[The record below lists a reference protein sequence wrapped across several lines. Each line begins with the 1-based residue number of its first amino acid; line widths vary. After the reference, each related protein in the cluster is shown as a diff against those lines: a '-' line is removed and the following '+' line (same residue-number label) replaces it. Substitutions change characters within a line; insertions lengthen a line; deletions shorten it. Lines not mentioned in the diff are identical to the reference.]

1 MAARAGLHRQQ
12 PEIRKKSEIPRFPT
26 LAKPSRAAY
35 NIGMKWA
42 ELCDNPKFQD
52 LPFKIELN
60 RAGQII
66 MSPTKNTHG
75 YYAAEIARLLRE
87 LLPTG
92 KSFVELAIETEDSTK
107 VADAAWASDATFKI
121 IKDEASSSIAP
132 EICVEV
138 RSPGNSNAE
147 IAFKRDLYLK
157 AGAKEY
163 WVCDQTGQMEFFDS
177 GGKILKS
184 TLCPKFPKALES

>member
-1 MAARAGLHRQQ
+1 M
-12 PEIRKKSEIPRFPT
+12 
-26 LAKPSRAAY
+26 
-35 NIGMKWA
+35 GMNWA

-75 YYAAEIARLLRE
+75 YYAARIARLMGDLMGSGE
-87 LLPTG
+87 T
-92 KSFVELAIETEDSTK
+92 FVELAIETEDSTK
-107 VADAAWASDATFKI
+107 VADAAWASDQTFKI
-121 IKDEASSSIAP
+121 IKNQISCSVAP

-138 RSPGNSNAE
+138 RSPGNSKAE

-163 WVCDQTGQMEFFDS
+163 WVCDLTGRMEFFDGS
-177 GGKILKS
+177 GKISKS
-184 TLCPKFPKALES
+184 PLCPKFPDALES

>member
-1 MAARAGLHRQQ
+1 M
-12 PEIRKKSEIPRFPT
+12 T
-26 LAKPSRAAY
+26 
-35 NIGMKWA
+35 WA

-66 MSPTKNTHG
+66 MSPTKNSHG
-75 YYAAEIARLLRE
+75 YYASKIAQLLKK
-87 LLPTG
+87 LMVTG
-92 KSFVELAIETEDSTK
+92 ETFVELAIETEDSTK
-107 VADAAWASDATFKI
+107 VADAAWASDKTFKI
-121 IKDEASSSIAP
+121 IRDEVSCSIAP

-147 IAFKRDLYLK
+147 IDFKRDLYLK

-163 WVCDQTGQMEFFDS
+163 WVCDLAGRIEFFDS
-177 GGKILKS
+177 TGPIPAS
-184 TLCPKFPKALES
+184 VLCPQFPQNLG

>member
-1 MAARAGLHRQQ
+1 M
-12 PEIRKKSEIPRFPT
+12 T
-26 LAKPSRAAY
+26 
-35 NIGMKWA
+35 WT

-66 MSPTKNTHG
+66 MSPTKNSHG

-87 LLPTG
+87 LLPSG

-107 VADAAWASDATFKI
+107 VADAAWASAKTFEI
-121 IKDEASSSIAP
+121 IKDEDSCSVAP

-138 RSPGNSNAE
+138 RSPGNSNVE

-157 AGAKEY
+157 AGAGEY
-163 WVCDQTGQMEFFDS
+163 WVCDQTGRLEFFDS
-177 GGKILKS
+177 SGKIQKS
-184 TLCPKFPKALES
+184 RLCPKFPESLEF

>member
-1 MAARAGLHRQQ
+1 M
-12 PEIRKKSEIPRFPT
+12 T
-26 LAKPSRAAY
+26 
-35 NIGMKWA
+35 WA
-42 ELCDNPKFQD
+42 ELCENPKFQD

-107 VADAAWASDATFKI
+107 VADAAWASDKTFKI
-121 IKDEASSSIAP
+121 IKNEASCSVAP

-157 AGAKEY
+157 AGAREY
-163 WVCDQTGQMEFFDS
+163 WVCDLTGRMQFFNS
-177 GGKILKS
+177 SGKIARSK
-184 TLCPKFPKALES
+184 LCPDFPQTLES

>member
-1 MAARAGLHRQQ
+1 M
-12 PEIRKKSEIPRFPT
+12 T
-26 LAKPSRAAY
+26 
-35 NIGMKWA
+35 WA

-87 LLPTG
+87 LLPKG

-107 VADAAWASDATFKI
+107 VADAAWASDKTFKI
-121 IKDEASSSIAP
+121 IKNEASSSIAP

-138 RSPGNSNAE
+138 RSAGNTNAE
-147 IAFKRDLYLK
+147 IALKRDLYLK
-157 AGAKEY
+157 AGAREY
-163 WVCDQTGQMEFFDS
+163 WVCDQAGRMEFFDS
-177 GGKILKS
+177 SGKIQKS
-184 TLCPKFPKALES
+184 KLCPEFPKSLES

>member
-1 MAARAGLHRQQ
+1 M
-12 PEIRKKSEIPRFPT
+12 T
-26 LAKPSRAAY
+26 
-35 NIGMKWA
+35 WA

-107 VADAAWASDATFKI
+107 VADAAWASDKTFKI
-121 IKDEASSSIAP
+121 IKNEASCSVAP
-132 EICVEV
+132 EICVE
-138 RSPGNSNAE
+138 
-147 IAFKRDLYLK
+147 
-157 AGAKEY
+157 
-163 WVCDQTGQMEFFDS
+163 
-177 GGKILKS
+177 
-184 TLCPKFPKALES
+184 

>member
-1 MAARAGLHRQQ
+1 M
-12 PEIRKKSEIPRFPT
+12 T
-26 LAKPSRAAY
+26 
-35 NIGMKWA
+35 WA

-75 YYAAEIARLLRE
+75 YYAAKIARLVKE
-87 LLPTG
+87 LMGYGET
-92 KSFVELAIETEDSTK
+92 FVELAIETEDSTK
-107 VADAAWASDATFKI
+107 VADAAWASDKTFKI
-121 IKDEASSSIAP
+121 IRNEASCSVAP

-157 AGAKEY
+157 AGAGEY
-163 WVCDQTGQMEFFDS
+163 WVCDQAGKLEFFDS
-177 GGKILKS
+177 SGKIQKS
-184 TLCPKFPKALES
+184 ILCPKFPDRLES